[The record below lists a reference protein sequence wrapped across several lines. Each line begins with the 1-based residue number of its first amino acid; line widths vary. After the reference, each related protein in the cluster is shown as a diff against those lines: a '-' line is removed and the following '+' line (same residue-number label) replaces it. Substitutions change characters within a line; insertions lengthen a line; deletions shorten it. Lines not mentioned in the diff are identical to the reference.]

1 MQDEKKIHKKGQGKT
16 SMAKAKKKAS
26 PPPYYPKVPN
36 ISESYQDVDDQMQYE
51 TQYQLR
57 QSRAPN
63 MFTEPVHG
71 LENMSLSGKFL
82 LIHAYR
88 NMKMWNNRSSTRGF

>member
-1 MQDEKKIHKKGQGKT
+1 
-16 SMAKAKKKAS
+16 MAKVKKKAS
-26 PPPYYPKVPN
+26 LSPYYLEVPN
-36 ISESYQDVDDQMQYE
+36 IKESYQDVDDQMQYE
-51 TQYQLR
+51 TQYQVR

-88 NMKMWNNRSSTRGF
+88 NMTLWNNHSSTRGF

>member
-1 MQDEKKIHKKGQGKT
+1 
-16 SMAKAKKKAS
+16 MAKVKKKAS
-26 PPPYYPKVPN
+26 LSPYYLEVPN
-36 ISESYQDVDDQMQYE
+36 IKESYQDVDDQMQYE
-51 TQYQLR
+51 TQDQLR

-88 NMKMWNNRSSTRGF
+88 NMKMWNNHSSTRGF